1 MFYQHPCDPEQI
13 DQDLLKEIKHSLQN
27 YEYQCDMLQYIWKII
42 MQISS
47 ENAMN
52 ITDKLID
59 ALNKYITSQLINLP
73 LNDASFQLKNF
84 LKDSSTPSILTSIQ
98 MFEEFVAHTRIK
110 PLFYRLLL
118 HPGVTEEQIDEF
130 MLPICQ
136 LARELR
142 NIELV
147 VFFDEVNTSSCLGL
161 FKEMF
166 MDR

>member
-1 MFYQHPCDPEQI
+1 IIDILEKEPILLNKILLRVRQKLWGFDNNEEVEQKNPHIVLNKDQQIDDDDDPMLISRIQDQIPVPNPIVKNIEQHPGDPEQI

-84 LKDSSTPSILTSIQ
+84 LKDSS
-98 MFEEFVAHTRIK
+98 
-110 PLFYRLLL
+110 
-118 HPGVTEEQIDEF
+118 
-130 MLPICQ
+130 
-136 LARELR
+136 
-142 NIELV
+142 
-147 VFFDEVNTSSCLGL
+147 
-161 FKEMF
+161 
-166 MDR
+166 